1 MENSLSTDRRK
12 GQHVG
17 RDRKAER
24 PRAHRPFEAWE
35 VVYLLKEAGFKSLS
49 TLASETDRDEAQLET
64 LFAALG
70 ASATLIAPELFICP
84 ECGCAR
90 TYLNQKGRCR
100 VCQLS
105 ENLQAEDG
113 RAADLLRRLPPNVR
127 AGFDKAEGR
136 RGSQKPLPPIL
147 KRASVPKDASA
158 RDRRLAETAYLVA
171 FEERQTIMV
180 QRAYDASKQRYKD
193 VKTLA
198 RKAGILPDPAREPDL
213 SETCE
218 DTEPQLP
225 QPHEKS

>member
-17 RDRKAER
+17 RVRKAER
-24 PRAHRPFEAWE
+24 PKAHRPFEAWE

-90 TYLNQKGRCR
+90 TYLNAKGRCR

-105 ENLQAEDG
+105 ENIQAEDG
-113 RAADLLRRLPPNVR
+113 RAADLLQRLPPDVR

-136 RGSQKPLPPIL
+136 RGRQEPLPPIP

-171 FEERQTIMV
+171 FEERQTIKA
-180 QRAYDASKQRYKD
+180 QRAYDASRQRYKD
-193 VKTLA
+193 VKALA

-213 SETCE
+213 SELCE
-218 DTEPQLP
+218 KEETQLA
-225 QPHEKS
+225 QPHEKN